1 MGRRLISAVLILIAA
16 IAVLYLV
23 GPRVATDTTV
33 SFDPARIGDDP
44 AAYLAASEARFNDIR
59 PGLEKEIVW
68 ANSDR
73 RRTPLSIVYIH
84 GFSASKGEVR
94 PLPDRVAA
102 ALGANLFYTRLAG
115 HGRGGP
121 AMADASVNAWVNDV
135 AEALAI
141 GRAIGE
147 RVVVIAT
154 STGGSLAAWAAT
166 QPALSQDVAA
176 MVLISPNF
184 GVQAAGAGL
193 LTGPWGGQIARLA
206 IGPER
211 GFEPANDLQ
220 AELWTTRYPTSATL
234 PMAATVKLAAEAPL
248 EKATIPALF
257 IMSDGDKVVR
267 PDAARRAA
275 GRWGAAHKL
284 ITVDDAGDPSSHV
297 LAGNAMSPATT
308 ERLSQEILQWI
319 ESLPAT
325 R

>member
-33 SFDPARIGDDP
+33 SFDAAGIGDDP
-44 AAYLAASEARFNDIR
+44 DAYLAASEARFNDIR
-59 PGLEKEIVW
+59 PSLEKEIVW
-68 ANSDR
+68 TNSDK
-73 RRTPLSIVYIH
+73 RRTPLSIVYVH

-220 AELWTTRYPTSATL
+220 AKLWTTRYPTSATVT
-234 PMAATVKLAAEAPL
+234 MAAAVALARAAPL
-248 EKATIPALF
+248 EQASMPALF
-257 IMSDGDKVVR
+257 VFSDNDKVIR
-267 PDAARRAA
+267 PEEARAA
-275 GRWGAAHKL
+275 AERWGGPTRT
-284 ITVDDAGDPSSHV
+284 IVVNDSDDPSNHV
-297 LAGNAMSPATT
+297 LAGDALSPGTT
-308 ERLSQEILQWI
+308 DRMAADILEWI
-319 ESLPAT
+319 RALPA

>member
-1 MGRRLISAVLILIAA
+1 MGRRLISAILILIAA

-44 AAYLAASEARFNDIR
+44 AAYLAASEARFADIR

-68 ANSDR
+68 VSPDR

-115 HGRGGP
+115 HGRDGP
-121 AMADASVNAWVNDV
+121 AMAEASVNAWVNDA
-135 AEALAI
+135 AEAFAI

-147 RVVVIAT
+147 RAVVIAT

-193 LTGPWGGQIARLA
+193 LTGPWGGQIARLVV
-206 IGPER
+206 GPER

-234 PMAATVKLAAEAPL
+234 PMAATVKLAAGAPL
-248 EKATIPALF
+248 ERATIPALF
-257 IMSDGDKVVR
+257 IISDGDKVVR
-267 PDAARRAA
+267 PDAARHAA

-297 LAGNAMSPATT
+297 LAGDAMSPATT

>member
-44 AAYLAASEARFNDIR
+44 AAYLAASEARFADIR

-68 ANSDR
+68 VSPDR

-154 STGGSLAAWAAT
+154 STGGSLAAWAARN
-166 QPALSQDVAA
+166 PR
-176 MVLISPNF
+176 F
-184 GVQAAGAGL
+184 
-193 LTGPWGGQIARLA
+193 
-206 IGPER
+206 
-211 GFEPANDLQ
+211 
-220 AELWTTRYPTSATL
+220 
-234 PMAATVKLAAEAPL
+234 
-248 EKATIPALF
+248 
-257 IMSDGDKVVR
+257 
-267 PDAARRAA
+267 RRTWP
-275 GRWGAAHKL
+275 RWC
-284 ITVDDAGDPSSHV
+284 
-297 LAGNAMSPATT
+297 
-308 ERLSQEILQWI
+308 
-319 ESLPAT
+319 
-325 R
+325 